1 MNYINYLSEI
11 AVGMFAVT
19 AVELLRMLKSFL
31 IAAIA
36 FAIAIIAIASMIACA
51 ITIVLVIGLAKAKKV
66 AEDHQI
72 ETENIL
78 PKLILTQGSIATQ
91 EAEDYWTQEKDAQTQ
106 PIKSFNAIT
115 GMVAPMALLPGAIE
129 TNIETIVLVIGLAK
143 AKKVAED
150 HQIETEN
157 ILPKLILTQGS
168 IATQEAEDY
177 WTQEKD
183 AQTQPIKS
191 FNAITGMVAPMAL
204 LPGAIETNIEGIIS
218 KPKEKKANKTSN
230 KTWKTTTKKE
240 EITTSQLESRTIAEL
255 KKLIEEHNQKAQIK
269 IKFTSKTKK
278 SALVAAL
285 AATA

>member
-51 ITIVLVIGLAKAKKV
+51 I
-66 AEDHQI
+66 
-72 ETENIL
+72 
-78 PKLILTQGSIATQ
+78 
-91 EAEDYWTQEKDAQTQ
+91 
-106 PIKSFNAIT
+106 
-115 GMVAPMALLPGAIE
+115 
-129 TNIETIVLVIGLAK
+129 TIVLVIGLAK